1 MSVDTYGHGASNPSP
16 ISAQYAALEDRWDV
30 PMVGRVSPYLP
41 DERCGIEQQHVRQY
55 LEGEGG
61 PPLMSGDGSQ
71 ALFLRET
78 QQWIDCEDQAPVLR
92 TLCNRAA
99 FQESSNNEVRI
110 SLDSQ
115 LHMIR
120 ESSASPKQPGDW
132 CRDLGGVLGSGD
144 VTHFQYDVA
153 EVKLGIKDRPAWIK
167 DLVNS
172 GLLLRVPKFSKYLH
186 GVASLYP
193 NRIEAIPY
201 WFLPA
206 DKEGYVMTPASWE
219 EMADPT
225 DPYLKD
231 AAAWLFP
238 STEGSRAAALLQPQ
252 FKPKQ
257 LTQRFNHFF
266 WRKKPK
272 QASSEE
278 GVSQPDND
286 GMLGEEEDRVREQQS
301 GLAQEQGQGLDALG
315 QQSRAD
321 ARSSPRLLPKTGQAG
336 TPPQQQLPS
345 SPMSGTGLP
354 QTGPVT
360 GPKESVQQAAAA
372 QAESMPDFKMPR
384 GQTPP
389 LKEGF
394 SAPVPS
400 QRSMALRGLPQSPLP
415 QASSSVP
422 KASSSLLRIA
432 QVPYQQAYPFQAA
445 AQLPYH
451 PSSSA
456 IMSPTLPS
464 DLHTLPSQ
472 DLQQGLRPL
481 PYSPGPKGIPTPDK
495 EEEQHSRGPWR
506 APALPAF
513 QPLFES
519 DALTA
524 PLFRHKSSGQMEQ
537 PHVPFYE
544 SSPQYIPSTLTA
556 KSPVRTAALSKV
568 TGFLGFPK
576 QQTHPKDLE
585 AGADP
590 RANSPISAQAPY
602 DPSPPSGCS
611 PKSALLRSGIFQNPK
626 TPDQDKPLSPEQAER
641 RARGLV
647 RTRVEP
653 KVFFANERTFLQWL
667 QISVLL
673 MFTGLSLLG
682 GSSVGGSKGG
692 SSGDSST
699 TCASNDTAC
708 KASKYAGVIISPIAI
723 LFMMYALLMYKRRTV
738 QILRRANVRY
748 DDQRGPASE
757 ADAPQRRQDAARQ
770 NQKAGSKHERRRLVQ
785 RPDLAASAATSND
798 AARPAAPLAHPEPY
812 EASPGAGHTATGAAP
827 VSGSVPNSEGTSDV
841 FLFYNCAAVFFHP
854 QLRLQKQVPSLTV
867 LRGWLLMAYEVMHL
881 TVQSHDDTMEGARVI
896 ARTTNVPKSSGT
908 VGWGQPSKDQKRRH
922 VVRGRRELVGRG
934 VTGKG
939 QWAGHDRATSNMGK
953 ARIRWAHLLQGARQ
967 VFTAIFRLDAG
978 QASEDV
984 F

>member
-1 MSVDTYGHGASNPSP
+1 MGECEIVNTIEDADKPLGGHSFGIFPH
-16 ISAQYAALEDRWDV
+16 
-30 PMVGRVSPYLP
+30 
-41 DERCGIEQQHVRQY
+41 ERCGIEQQHVRQY

-278 GVSQPDND
+278 G
-286 GMLGEEEDRVREQQS
+286 
-301 GLAQEQGQGLDALG
+301 
-315 QQSRAD
+315 
-321 ARSSPRLLPKTGQAG
+321 
-336 TPPQQQLPS
+336 
-345 SPMSGTGLP
+345 
-354 QTGPVT
+354 
-360 GPKESVQQAAAA
+360 
-372 QAESMPDFKMPR
+372 
-384 GQTPP
+384 
-389 LKEGF
+389 
-394 SAPVPS
+394 
-400 QRSMALRGLPQSPLP
+400 
-415 QASSSVP
+415 
-422 KASSSLLRIA
+422 
-432 QVPYQQAYPFQAA
+432 
-445 AQLPYH
+445 
-451 PSSSA
+451 
-456 IMSPTLPS
+456 
-464 DLHTLPSQ
+464 
-472 DLQQGLRPL
+472 
-481 PYSPGPKGIPTPDK
+481 
-495 EEEQHSRGPWR
+495 
-506 APALPAF
+506 
-513 QPLFES
+513 
-519 DALTA
+519 
-524 PLFRHKSSGQMEQ
+524 
-537 PHVPFYE
+537 
-544 SSPQYIPSTLTA
+544 
-556 KSPVRTAALSKV
+556 
-568 TGFLGFPK
+568 FPK

-748 DDQRGPASE
+748 DDQRGPVMLVILLIVATLAS
-757 ADAPQRRQDAARQ
+757 
-770 NQKAGSKHERRRLVQ
+770 LV
-785 RPDLAASAATSND
+785 L
-798 AARPAAPLAHPEPY
+798 
-812 EASPGAGHTATGAAP
+812 TAY
-827 VSGSVPNSEGTSDV
+827 GT
-841 FLFYNCAAVFFHP
+841 
-854 QLRLQKQVPSLTV
+854 LR
-867 LRGWLLMAYEVMHL
+867 
-881 TVQSHDDTMEGARVI
+881 
-896 ARTTNVPKSSGT
+896 
-908 VGWGQPSKDQKRRH
+908 
-922 VVRGRRELVGRG
+922 
-934 VTGKG
+934 
-939 QWAGHDRATSNMGK
+939 
-953 ARIRWAHLLQGARQ
+953 
-967 VFTAIFRLDAG
+967 
-978 QASEDV
+978 
-984 F
+984 

>member
-1 MSVDTYGHGASNPSP
+1 MGECEIVNTIEGASNPSP

-41 DERCGIEQQHVRQY
+41 DVSSVVLLNLAQRMLAVLLGSVSISERCGIEQQHVRQY

-537 PHVPFYE
+537 PVGPALPTGQTLWEGDLPIKGQAQQEEHYEPGMYDGFATMPSQLPDRHQQQQQQATWQQAYEQQRLPQQLPQQHQQRLTYAADRDHIIDMGGSAQSHLASLSVAQRAQHPQRSMSGISQEAHQAVAYPELTQHVPFYE

-748 DDQRGPASE
+748 DDQRGPVMLVILLIVATLAS
-757 ADAPQRRQDAARQ
+757 
-770 NQKAGSKHERRRLVQ
+770 LV
-785 RPDLAASAATSND
+785 L
-798 AARPAAPLAHPEPY
+798 
-812 EASPGAGHTATGAAP
+812 TAY
-827 VSGSVPNSEGTSDV
+827 GT
-841 FLFYNCAAVFFHP
+841 
-854 QLRLQKQVPSLTV
+854 LR
-867 LRGWLLMAYEVMHL
+867 
-881 TVQSHDDTMEGARVI
+881 
-896 ARTTNVPKSSGT
+896 
-908 VGWGQPSKDQKRRH
+908 
-922 VVRGRRELVGRG
+922 
-934 VTGKG
+934 
-939 QWAGHDRATSNMGK
+939 
-953 ARIRWAHLLQGARQ
+953 
-967 VFTAIFRLDAG
+967 
-978 QASEDV
+978 
-984 F
+984 

>member
-1 MSVDTYGHGASNPSP
+1 MSHGHFTAPSVLLLVHTTP
-16 ISAQYAALEDRWDV
+16 TLKAFDIVSVLETAGHD
-30 PMVGRVSPYLP
+30 M
-41 DERCGIEQQHVRQY
+41 I
-55 LEGEGG
+55 
-61 PPLMSGDGSQ
+61 MS
-71 ALFLRET
+71 
-78 QQWIDCEDQAPVLR
+78 
-92 TLCNRAA
+92 
-99 FQESSNNEVRI
+99 
-110 SLDSQ
+110 DSQ
-115 LHMIR
+115 LHCLSI
-120 ESSASPKQPGDW
+120 EISSLYSNPTKA
-132 CRDLGGVLGSGD
+132 
-144 VTHFQYDVA
+144 A
-153 EVKLGIKDRPAWIK
+153 
-167 DLVNS
+167 
-172 GLLLRVPKFSKYLH
+172 RVPVYEW
-186 GVASLYP
+186 GT
-193 NRIEAIPY
+193 E
-201 WFLPA
+201 
-206 DKEGYVMTPASWE
+206 TPRTCG
-219 EMADPT
+219 MQ
-225 DPYLKD
+225 D

-537 PHVPFYE
+537 PVGPALPTGQTLWEGDLPIKGQAQQEEHYEPGMYDGFATMPSQLPDRHQQQQQQATWQQAYEQQRLPQQLPQQHQQRLTYAADRDHIIDMGGSAQSHLASLSVAQRAQHPQRSMSGISQEAHQAVAYPELTQHVPFYE

-708 KASKYAGVIISPIAI
+708 KASKVSSCSFPFHGLHLPDSNLSKEFPAIAHQAVCCK
-723 LFMMYALLMYKRRTV
+723 LPLLCH
-738 QILRRANVRY
+738 L
-748 DDQRGPASE
+748 
-757 ADAPQRRQDAARQ
+757 
-770 NQKAGSKHERRRLVQ
+770 
-785 RPDLAASAATSND
+785 
-798 AARPAAPLAHPEPY
+798 PAALGSSTHNCKLSRLAGCVCSCIRIAQPL
-812 EASPGAGHTATGAAP
+812 
-827 VSGSVPNSEGTSDV
+827 
-841 FLFYNCAAVFFHP
+841 
-854 QLRLQKQVPSLTV
+854 
-867 LRGWLLMAYEVMHL
+867 VMTCHI
-881 TVQSHDDTMEGARVI
+881 DT
-896 ARTTNVPKSSGT
+896 
-908 VGWGQPSKDQKRRH
+908 Q
-922 VVRGRRELVGRG
+922 
-934 VTGKG
+934 
-939 QWAGHDRATSNMGK
+939 
-953 ARIRWAHLLQGARQ
+953 LLQHCQ
-967 VFTAIFRLDAG
+967 VHAMFCLCKPCIA
-978 QASEDV
+978 
-984 F
+984 